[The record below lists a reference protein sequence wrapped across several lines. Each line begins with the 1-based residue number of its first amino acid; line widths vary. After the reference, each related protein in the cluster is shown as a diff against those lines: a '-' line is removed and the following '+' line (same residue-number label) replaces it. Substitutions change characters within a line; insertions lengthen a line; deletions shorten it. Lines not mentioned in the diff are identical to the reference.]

1 MNIQMI
7 PLNRLTPCPANVR
20 KSGTGIGIAEL
31 AASIAAHGLL
41 QNLQVRSGK
50 GGKFEVVA
58 GARRL
63 AALGLLAKQ
72 KTIAKTAGIA
82 CNILDDEN
90 AGEISLAE
98 NTIRLPMHPADQF
111 TAFHALA
118 ATGKGPEEIAGR
130 FGCTAAVVR
139 QRLKLAT
146 VSPRL
151 LDLYRAA
158 EMDLDQLMAFTVS
171 DNHGSQEAAWFEQPC
186 YSRTPSGIRRTL
198 TSTQVEAGDP
208 RARFVGLEAYTAA
221 GGGITRDLFQPE
233 HEGYLTDPALLDR
246 LAAEKLD
253 REAAKLRAEGW
264 GWTQIIPDIDYAALR
279 GFGRIAP
286 TCQPPGAEQAEE
298 LDRLSAAYE
307 ALIEEYGE
315 DPEPAIAQQME
326 DLSEQIDVL
335 SAGCVTWQPE
345 DMARAG
351 VIISIGR
358 DGLAAIECGL
368 QRPEDRQEQPAAPKA
383 DTTPDGNAPSPAPAS
398 LSDRLIE
405 DLTAHRTAAL
415 RTLLADD
422 WLVALAAVVQ
432 AMALPV
438 FYSHSFGTG
447 TCLDLRANSADLRR
461 HAEGIADS
469 PAAVALDAH
478 HAAWLRRLP
487 ETAETL
493 WDWLLAQTPDT
504 LTGLLAYCAACTVS
518 AVRKPQDRADAAHL
532 RHADQLAAALHL
544 DMTRWW
550 QPTVAGYL
558 GRVSKARI
566 LEAVTEGVSK
576 GAADNLAKLKK
587 DALAARAE
595 ERLAG
600 TGWLP
605 TILREPVPVSA
616 AAVGPGTAFSEA
628 A

>member
-7 PLNRLTPCPANVR
+7 QLNRLAPCPANVR
-20 KSGTGIGIAEL
+20 KSGTGIGIDEL

-50 GGKFEVVA
+50 SGKFEVVA

-63 AALGLLAKQ
+63 AALKMLAKQ
-72 KTIAKTAGIA
+72 KALVKTAEIP
-82 CNILDDEN
+82 CNLLDEED

-98 NTIRLPMHPADQF
+98 NTVRLPMHPADQF
-111 TAFHALA
+111 TAFHTLA

-151 LDLYRAA
+151 LDLYRGGA
-158 EMDLDQLMAFTVS
+158 MDLDQLMAFTLS
-171 DNHGSQEAAWFEQPC
+171 DDHGSQEAAWFEQPA
-186 YSRTPSGIRRTL
+186 YGRNPFSIRRIL
-198 TSTQVEAGDP
+198 TAAQVEANHH
-208 RARFVGLEAYTAA
+208 RARFVGLDAYVAA
-221 GGGITRDLFQPE
+221 GGTISRDLFQPE

-246 LAAEKLD
+246 LAAEKLE
-253 REAAKLRAEGW
+253 REAATIRAEGW
-264 GWTQIIPDIDYAALR
+264 AWTEIMPDMDYNALR
-279 GFGRIAP
+279 GFERVAP
-286 TCQPPGAEQAEE
+286 IHQPLAAEQAKE
-298 LDRLSAAYE
+298 LDRLTAAYE
-307 ALIEEYGE
+307 QLIEEHGE
-315 DPEPAIAQQME
+315 DPEPEIARELQ
-326 DLSEQIDVL
+326 DLSERIDFL
-335 SAGCVTWQPE
+335 SAGCYTFQP
-345 DMARAG
+345 DDRTRAG
-351 VIISIGR
+351 AIISIGR
-358 DGLAAIECGL
+358 DGATEVERGL
-368 QRPEDRQEQPAAPKA
+368 IRAEDRQGKKAAPKA
-383 DTTPDGNAPSPAPAS
+383 GTGQDGNAPSPAP

-415 RTLLADD
+415 RSLLADD
-422 WLVALAAVVQ
+422 WMVALAAVVQ

-438 FYSHSFGTG
+438 FYSHSFGSG
-447 TCLDLRANSADLRR
+447 TCLDLRAHSADLRS

-469 PAAVALDAH
+469 PAAVALAAH
-478 HAAWLRRLP
+478 HAAWLQRLP

-493 WDWLLAQTPDT
+493 WAWLLAQTPDT
-504 LTGLLAYCAACTVS
+504 LTALLAYCAACTVS
-518 AVRKPQDRADAAHL
+518 AVRKPQDRADAPHV
-532 RHADQLAAALHL
+532 RHADQLAAALDL

-550 QPTVAGYL
+550 RPTAAGYL

-566 LEAVTEGVSK
+566 LEAVTGGVSK
-576 GAADNLAKLKK
+576 GAAENLAKLKK

-595 ERLAG
+595 EKLAG

-605 TILREPVPVSA
+605 AILREPVPVFGA
-616 AAVGPGTAFSEA
+616 CAGLETAFSEA